1 MFSGKSFIN
10 AYILSF
16 VDHFHLIHPGNGQ
29 PGALLWRTSHPV
41 DRCRQRACP
50 VGFDTNILACFVQ
63 TVDQRVVYPERRFSA
78 GEDNGCS
85 RIFADFGYDFV
96 VRHQSALFVLRVA
109 ETAFQVTAGEADKNS
124 RCSGMIAFP
133 LQTIKD
139 FVNLSHLSK
148 KVLFGARLLFL
159 VFGTVFLVDNDISFG
174 LLHFYFIALRNL
186 FANPAGNVLR
196 CRIEWKYFIQVL
208 MVQFLRDHFFD
219 AGEIHHHSFGVE
231 P

>member
-1 MFSGKSFIN
+1 MHPLLLHPFCLFSGCRLVCVFAGLVSIWGVALHNPLSKQCYNKNKAGGKMFSGKSFIN

-109 ETAFQVTAGEADKNS
+109 ETAFQVTAGEADKKQPVFRYDSLPPANYKKISLIFLIFQKSFVWCAFTLS
-124 RCSGMIAFP
+124 RLRYG
-133 LQTIKD
+133 
-139 FVNLSHLSK
+139 LS
-148 KVLFGARLLFL
+148 R
-159 VFGTVFLVDNDISFG
+159 
-174 LLHFYFIALRNL
+174 R
-186 FANPAGNVLR
+186 
-196 CRIEWKYFIQVL
+196 
-208 MVQFLRDHFFD
+208 
-219 AGEIHHHSFGVE
+219 
-231 P
+231 